1 MRPGRHGARVTRML
15 VVHQVSD
22 EADDGEHSHRDQDG
36 RAAPGGDHDARHED
50 ECVNGGLKRRRR
62 LFLSDRG
69 DDENVDDQQDQ
80 ESA

>member
-1 MRPGRHGARVTRML
+1 
-15 VVHQVSD
+15 
-22 EADDGEHSHRDQDG
+22 
-36 RAAPGGDHDARHED
+36 
-50 ECVNGGLKRRRR
+50 VNGGLKRRRR